1 MQTNNNSCPHMDR
14 LIWFDIISYSEPSVL
29 LQLYAVDNE
38 LKIFAQDEIINRLSQ
53 YKFKLLFNDNRE
65 IISIAIQN
73 RYNPKQFFIINKDE
87 LDSIHDI
94 SKGTSYLNKY
104 TDFQIS
110 RNNKSWAIKIF
121 GFLTKNVDNYINY
134 LNKELKENETV
145 LNQSID
151 NGCST
156 KIINNFQK
164 TKIIIENFLNTFN
177 EIKNKLSIIIKTGGK
192 YKKPKSVIW
201 KSTGKKIKCKDNKK
215 RVLYKNNNN
224 EFSVRCINNA
234 NGKKIVKYIGGIF
247 ILNV

>member
-53 YKFKLLFNDNRE
+53 YKFKLLFNDRD

-73 RYNPKQFFIINKDE
+73 RDNPKQFFIINKDE

-104 TDFQIS
+104 KDFEFY
-110 RNNKSWAIKIF
+110 RNKSWAIKIF
-121 GFLTKNVDNYINY
+121 GFLNKNVDNYINY

-145 LNQSID
+145 LNQSIN

-192 YKKPKSVIW
+192 NKDIW

-224 EFSVRCINNA
+224 EFSVKCINNV
-234 NGKKIVKYIGGIF
+234 NGKKFVKYIGGIF